1 MSDSNQN
8 TTEHDFKSKTSPP
21 PLPAGAAVRASSAGG
36 HWSSARIAE
45 QQPVMRFVDISPALR
60 RAEPGDHH
68 PPPLRL
74 RGESAIELVGTQPSP
89 KRLLGARSR
98 SDSSLVRKW
107 HVDHASLTRRPDD
120 GLPPPRTARVVLATP
135 AHVVSNRL
143 ADCLRAR
150 SIVARFS
157 ATDEHVAKCRNTGF
171 CKFTIRLHLHA
182 SEGQGGVLV
191 EVQRMCGDCVS
202 FMQDCRALLNAA
214 EGKAGG
220 LKVEDEKPLYL
231 RLPVSQMEFVK
242 TASLPPTSPQE
253 EADAVA
259 VTAQLLASQ
268 RSDTNRLGME
278 SLVIQTDPLKTL
290 KSTAVLTSQLI
301 LCPNDPGNEVFNVHN
316 YVMSLLIY
324 GGEDHPSPFPDD
336 SALED
341 HYSSLRILGLTA
353 LSNALAL
360 LAAEDMLPTALS
372 PHGEWYASVLVV
384 RLLRDLGAAT
394 HRPLEAC
401 YASRCLAVLAGSSA
415 DLAAKV
421 KSAGGRDAAAHAE
434 GVGMREFALLARDA
448 GHCRNTL
455 SCCV

>member
-1 MSDSNQN
+1 MSDSSQN
-8 TTEHDFKSKTSPP
+8 TTEHDLKLKTSPP
-21 PLPAGAAVRASSAGG
+21 PRPAAARISSAG
-36 HWSSARIAE
+36 ARPPPVRITE
-45 QQPVMRFVDISPALR
+45 QQPVMRFVDTSPALR
-60 RAEPGDHH
+60 RADPGDRHI
-68 PPPLRL
+68 LRL
-74 RGESAIELVGTQPSP
+74 RGESSRELVGAQAPP

-120 GLPPPRTARVVLATP
+120 CLPPLRTARVVLATP
-135 AHVVSNRL
+135 SHVVSNRI

-150 SIVARFS
+150 SIAALFS
-157 ATDEHVAKCRNTGF
+157 ATDEHVAECRNTGF

-182 SEGQGGVLV
+182 EGQGGVLV
-191 EVQRMCGDCVS
+191 EVQRLCGDCVS

-214 EGKAGG
+214 EGKAEET
-220 LKVEDEKPLYL
+220 KVGNEEPLYL

-242 TASLPPTSPQE
+242 TASLPPTSPKQ
-253 EADAVA
+253 EADAVS
-259 VTAQLLASQ
+259 VTVELLASQ

-290 KSTAVLTSQLI
+290 KATAVLTSRLI
-301 LCPNDPGNEVFNVHN
+301 LCPNHPGNEAFNVHN
-316 YVMSLLIY
+316 YLMSLLIY
-324 GGEDHPSPFPDD
+324 GSEDPSTPSED

-341 HYSSLRILGLTA
+341 HYAILRILGLTA

-360 LAAEDMLPTALS
+360 LAAEDALPTALS

-401 YASRCLAVLAGSSA
+401 YASRCLAALAGSSA
-415 DLAAKV
+415 ELAAKV
-421 KSAGGRDAAAHAE
+421 KAAGGRDAVAHAE

>member
-8 TTEHDFKSKTSPP
+8 TTEHDVKKSKLPP
-21 PLPAGAAVRASSAGG
+21 PAGGAARASSAGG
-36 HWSSARIAE
+36 QWPSARIVE

-60 RAEPGDHH
+60 RAEPGVH
-68 PPPLRL
+68 RL
-74 RGESAIELVGTQPSP
+74 RGESARELVGTQAPP
-89 KRLLGARSR
+89 KRLLSERSR
-98 SDSSLVRKW
+98 SESSLVRKW
-107 HVDHASLTRRPDD
+107 HVDHAALAPRPDD
-120 GLPPPRTARVVLATP
+120 DPPMPRTARVVLATP

-143 ADCLRAR
+143 AECLRAR

-157 ATDEHVAKCRNTGF
+157 AQDPHVAKCRNTGF

-182 SEGQGGVLV
+182 AERPGGVLV
-191 EVQRMCGDCVS
+191 EVQRMYGDCMS
-202 FMQDCRALLNAA
+202 FMQDCQALLNAA
-214 EGKAGG
+214 EGKAGEG
-220 LKVEDEKPLYL
+220 TVGEDKPLYL
-231 RLPVSQMEFVK
+231 RLPVSQMEFLK

-259 VTAQLLASQ
+259 VTAELLASQ

-290 KSTAVLTSQLI
+290 KSTAVLISQRI
-301 LCPNDPGNEVFNVHN
+301 LCPNDPGNEAFNVHN

-324 GGEDHPSPFPDD
+324 GGEDPPSHCPED

-341 HYSSLRILGLTA
+341 HYASLHILGLQA

-360 LAAEDMLPTALS
+360 LAAEDLLPTALS

-421 KSAGGRDAAAHAE
+421 KAAGGSDAAAHAE
-434 GVGMREFALLARDA
+434 GVGMREFALLAKDA